1 VEITSYSD
9 LLKRTCALAQRVYSE
24 LSNDDSELL
33 MVYIDQRLKQIW
45 EYYDWPDI
53 KRIEKRYFRPLY
65 AAATNYTTAGTEVYY
80 PSEKKYYQSLKTTQ
94 GNAPTSTAHWAES
107 KQSYSADSWV
117 TGTSYVVGDTV
128 LYGVDGLYYTAHT
141 AHTASATLTPD
152 ATGGNDKWGVLTEL
166 DKYVAWEQSGENNI
180 GDVLE
185 VWDYNPRTNNKAA
198 PQSFY
203 QSENGIQVLNGP
215 NIVYVEY
222 RQQLPSLF
230 YTTWV
235 EGTSYSVDHVIRFP
249 VSGASFNLFK
259 ATSTH
264 TAGGL
269 GSSTYPL
276 TSGAPWLL
284 VQIPR
289 DFSTYLSH
297 GAASSMLQTDEKE
310 QLALAQEQY
319 SERALMELLDR
330 IERQEQQQKEFKV
343 LQR

>member
-24 LSNDDSELL
+24 LSNDDSDLL
-33 MVYIDQRLKQIW
+33 MVYIDQRFKQIW

-65 AAATNYTTAGTEVYY
+65 AAALNYDAGYEVYY
-80 PSEKKYYQSLKTTQ
+80 PSEKKYYQTLKTTQ

-117 TGTSYVVGDTV
+117 SGTTYAVGDTV
-128 LYGVDGLYYTAHT
+128 LYDVDGLYYACHT
-141 AHTASATLTPD
+141 AHTAGANLGS
-152 ATGGNDKWGVLTEL
+152 NWGVLTEL
-166 DKYVAWEQSGENNI
+166 DKYVAWEQTGENKI

-198 PQSFY
+198 PQAFY
-203 QSENGIQVLNGP
+203 QSENGVQVISGP

-230 YTTWV
+230 FTTWATGSDYDTNDV
-235 EGTSYSVDHVIRFP
+235 VRFP
-249 VSGASFNLFK
+249 ATGAEFDLYK
-259 ATSTH
+259 ATSDH
-264 TAGGL
+264 TAS
-269 GSSTYPL
+269 GSNDPKD
-276 TSGAPWLL
+276 SGAPWDLI
-284 VQIPR
+284 QIPR
-289 DFSTYLSH
+289 DFSAYIAH

-330 IERQEQQQKEFKV
+330 VERQEQQQKEFKV

>member
-1 VEITSYSD
+1 MEITKYSD
-9 LLKRTCALAQRVYSE
+9 LIKRTCALSQRVYSE
-24 LSNDDSELL
+24 LSNDDSDLL
-33 MVYIDQRLKQIW
+33 MVYIDQRF
-45 EYYDWPDI
+45 

-65 AAATNYTTAGTEVYY
+65 AAATNYTTVGTEVYY
-80 PSEKKYYQSLKTTQ
+80 PSEKKYYQTLKTTQ

-141 AHTASATLTPD
+141 AHTASGTLTPD

-166 DKYVAWEQSGENNI
+166 DKYVAWEQTGENKI

-185 VWDYNPRTNNKAA
+185 VWDYNPRTNNKATT
-198 PQSFY
+198 QSFY

-222 RQQLPSLF
+222 RQLLPSLF
-230 YTTWV
+230 YTTWA
-235 EGTSYSVDHVIRFP
+235 EGTPYSVDQVIRFP
-249 VSGASFNLFK
+249 VSGAAFDLYE

-264 TAGGL
+264 TAGGI
-269 GSSTYPL
+269 GSATYPL
-276 TSGAPWLL
+276 TGGAPWALI
-284 VQIPR
+284 QIPR
-289 DFSTYLSH
+289 DFSAYLSH

-319 SERALMELLDR
+319 AERALMELLDR
-330 IERQEQQQKEFKV
+330 VERQEQQQKEFNV